1 MILADTGAVFALLD
15 RDDSW
20 HPRIAAFWER
30 HADQIRLPETILA
43 EVAYLLASRIGSRAE
58 SLFLHALAEGEFV
71 LEPFVADEDMGRVAE
86 LVRQYEAAAI
96 GFVDASIVASAERVL
111 VTTLLTTDR
120 RHFPAVRPRHTP
132 SFRLEP

>member
-20 HPRIAAFWER
+20 HPRIAGFWER
-30 HADQIRLPETILA
+30 HADQIRLPETILP
-43 EVAYLLASRIGSRAE
+43 EVTYLLASRIGPRAE
-58 SLFLHALAEGEFV
+58 SLFLQALSEGEFV
-71 LEPFVADEDMGRVAE
+71 LEPFVAEEDLRRVAE

-96 GFVDASIVASAERVL
+96 GFVDASLIASAERGL